1 MSALSDDIEWQPM
14 SEIDAQTRLYAVFG
28 NPVAHSLSPV
38 MHNCAFKM
46 IGHNGVYVALRV
58 RDIAAAVAAVRCL
71 SIQGVSVTVPHKTAV
86 IPLLDHIDSLA
97 LDIGAVNTI
106 LNQDGRLWG
115 FNTDAPAAVR
125 ALKEKTALS
134 GRQIAILG
142 AGGAARAVGFGL
154 DAEKASMVVVN
165 RTESRGKQL
174 AAELDADFRRIDD
187 FHPAD
192 GTILINT
199 TPVGM
204 WPHIDATPF
213 PAERLHP
220 GMLVMDIIYNPLHS
234 RLLREAAATGCRVV
248 NGVPMFVYQGA
259 LQFERWTGKPA
270 PLEMMRQVVNNALT
284 GKAEANGSDLP
295 SERSSA

>member
-1 MSALSDDIEWQPM
+1 MSAFSDDIELQPM
-14 SEIDAQTRLYAVFG
+14 PEIDAQTRLYAVFG

-38 MHNCAFKM
+38 MHNCAFQK
-46 IGHNGVYVALRV
+46 IGHNGIYVALRV
-58 RDIAAAVAAVRCL
+58 RDIAAAVSAIRCL
-71 SIQGVSVTVPHKTAV
+71 AIQGVSVTVPHKTAV

-106 LNQDGRLWG
+106 LNQDSRLWG
-115 FNTDAPAAVR
+115 YNTDAPAAVR
-125 ALKEKTALS
+125 ALKETISLS

-154 DAEKASMVVVN
+154 VAEKASVVVVN
-165 RTESRGKQL
+165 RTVSRGKRL
-174 AAELDADFRRIDD
+174 AADLDADFRPIDA

-204 WPHIDATPF
+204 WPHVDATPF
-213 PAERLHP
+213 PAGRLHP
-220 GMLVMDIIYNPLHS
+220 GMLVMDIIYNPLRS
-234 RLLREAAATGCRVV
+234 RLLREAAAKGCRVV

-270 PLEMMRQVVNNALT
+270 PVDVMRQVVNDALT
-284 GKAEANGSDLP
+284 GKTEANGSDLQ
-295 SERSSA
+295 SERPSA